1 MVQSN
6 ENITEGTMS
15 VDEPM
20 TVDERRKYLRRM
32 QPRYREASRR
42 QRSRLLD
49 EMEQVTQLHRKS
61 LGRLMSGDLTRRPR
75 RRQRGRSYGPEV
87 ARALGSIAE
96 SLDHVCAERL
106 QPNLV
111 WMATHLARHGE
122 LEISPTLLQ
131 QLASISVSTVRRRL
145 KELHQDEPRLR
156 RRRPKLSPGLARSIP
171 VRRIPW
177 QEPHPGH
184 FEVDLVHH
192 SGVSPSGQYVHTL
205 QMVDVATGWS
215 ERVATLGRS
224 YLVMRDAFRRIE
236 ARLPFPIL
244 EVHCDNDGAFLNHHL
259 VRHWGDRVAPIPLS
273 RSRPYAKNDNRFVE
287 QKNDTLVRAY
297 FGYDRLDTVTQTEL
311 LNHVYQA
318 MGLYH
323 NFFQPVM
330 RLKEKIM
337 VSQPGRPTRVRRRFH
352 PAQTP
357 FDRVCDSGALNG
369 EARRRLEALRE
380 ATSPTR
386 LREGIY
392 TTIDQL
398 FTLPTAAGTDTED
411 VYQTLFFPIPSQE
424 HDPAQVTLSIERTI
438 GTQ

>member
-1 MVQSN
+1 
-6 ENITEGTMS
+6 MS
-15 VDEPM
+15 MDEPM
-20 TVDERRKYLRRM
+20 TVGERRKYLRRM
-32 QPRYREASRR
+32 QPRYQVSSRR
-42 QRSRLLD
+42 QRGQLLD

-87 ARALGSIAE
+87 GRALGLIAK
-96 SLDHVCAERL
+96 SLDYVCAERL
-106 QPNLV
+106 QPQLV

-122 LEISPTLLQ
+122 LEISPTLLK
-131 QLASISVSTVRRRL
+131 QLAMISVSTVRRL
-145 KELHQDEPRLR
+145 LEDLHQDEPRLR
-156 RRRPKLSPGLARSIP
+156 RRRPAPSPGLARSIP

-177 QEPHPGH
+177 QEPQPGH

-224 YLVMRDAFRRIE
+224 YLVMRDAFRCIE
-236 ARLPFPIL
+236 ARLPFPAL
-244 EVHCDNDGAFLNHHL
+244 EVHCDNDSAFLNHHL
-259 VRHWGDRVAPIPLS
+259 IRYWGDRVAPIDLS

-297 FGYDRLDTVTQTEL
+297 LGYDRLDTVAQTEL
-311 LNHVYQA
+311 LNHLYEA
-318 MGLYH
+318 MGIYY

-330 RLKEKIM
+330 RLKEKII

-357 FDRVCDSGALNG
+357 FDRLCASGNLDG
-369 EARRRLEALRE
+369 EVRHRLEALRE
-380 ATSPTR
+380 ATSPSR
-386 LREGIY
+386 LRDGIY
-392 TTIDQL
+392 ATIDLL
-398 FTLPTAAGTDTED
+398 FTLPTSRGTETED
-411 VYQTLFFPIPSQE
+411 VYQTLFFPITFQE
-424 HDPAQVTLSIERTI
+424 HAPAQGTLSIERTI
-438 GTQ
+438 ATQ

>member
-1 MVQSN
+1 
-6 ENITEGTMS
+6 MS

-32 QPRYREASRR
+32 QHRYQEASRR

-49 EMEQVTQLHRKS
+49 EMHQVTRLHRKS
-61 LGRLMSGDLTRRPR
+61 LARLMSGDLTRRPR

-87 ARALGSIAE
+87 RRGLGMIAK
-96 SLDHVCAERL
+96 SLDYVCAERL
-106 QPNLV
+106 KPRLV

-131 QLASISVSTVRRRL
+131 QLATISVSTIGRL
-145 KELHQDEPRLR
+145 LKDLQQDEPRLR
-156 RRRPKLSPGLARSIP
+156 RRRAPLSPGLARSIP

-177 QEPHPGH
+177 QEPDPGH

-192 SGVSPSGQYVHTL
+192 SGVSASGQYVHTL

-224 YLVMRDAFRRIE
+224 YVVMRDAFRCIE

-244 EVHCDNDGAFLNHHL
+244 EVHCDNDSAFLNHHL
-259 VRHWGDRVAPIPLS
+259 IRYWGDRVSPVGLS
-273 RSRPYAKNDNRFVE
+273 RSRPYDKNDNRFVE

-297 FGYDRLDTVTQTEL
+297 LGYDRLDTVAQTEL
-311 LNHVYQA
+311 LNHLYEAMRVYYN
-318 MGLYH
+318 L
-323 NFFQPVM
+323 FQPVM
-330 RLKEKIM
+330 RLKDKTI
-337 VSQPGRPTRVRRRFH
+337 VLQAGGTSRVRRRFH

-357 FDRVCDSGALNG
+357 FDRLAASGALPG
-369 EARRRLEALRE
+369 EAQRHLEALRE
-380 ATSPTR
+380 ATSPSR

-392 TTIDQL
+392 ATIDQL
-398 FTLPTAAGTDTED
+398 FTLPTAKGTETED
-411 VYQTLFFPIPSQE
+411 VYQTLFFPITSPG
-424 HDPAQVTLSIERTI
+424 HLPARVTLSIERTI
-438 GTQ
+438 ATR

>member
-1 MVQSN
+1 
-6 ENITEGTMS
+6 MS

-32 QPRYREASRR
+32 QNRYQEASRR
-42 QRSRLLD
+42 QRSQLLD
-49 EMEQVTQLHRKS
+49 EMHHVTGLHRKS

-75 RRQRGRSYGPEV
+75 RRHRGRSYGPEV
-87 ARALGSIAE
+87 CRAVGLIAE

-122 LEISPTLLQ
+122 LEISPTLLE
-131 QLASISVSTVRRRL
+131 QLDTISVSTVRRRL
-145 KELHQDEPRLR
+145 KDLHQDEPRLR
-156 RRRPKLSPGLARSIP
+156 RRRPALSPGLARSIP

-192 SGVSPSGQYVHTL
+192 SGVSASGQYVHTL

-224 YLVMRDAFRRIE
+224 YLVMRDAFRCIE

-244 EVHCDNDGAFLNHHL
+244 EVHSDNDSAFLNHHL
-259 VRHWGDRVAPIPLS
+259 VRHWGDRVASIPLS
-273 RSRPYAKNDNRFVE
+273 RSRPYDKNDNRFVE

-297 FGYDRLDTVTQTEL
+297 LGYDRLDTVAQTEL
-311 LNHVYQA
+311 LNHLYEAMRVY
-318 MGLYH
+318 Y

-330 RLKEKIM
+330 RLKDKII
-337 VSQPGRPTRVRRRFH
+337 VSQAGRPTRVRRRFH

-357 FDRVCDSGALNG
+357 FDRLCASGALDG
-369 EARRRLEALRE
+369 EVRCHLEALRE

-392 TTIDQL
+392 ATIDQL
-398 FTLPTAAGTDTED
+398 FTLPPARGTETED
-411 VYQTLFFPIPSQE
+411 VYQTLFFPITSQE
-424 HDPAQVTLSIERTI
+424 HDPAQGTLSIERTI
-438 GTQ
+438 ATQ